1 MMAVISISH
10 DDVIDVEFETVVNQ
24 DKLRSRALPKA
35 EQRPVQPT
43 SPDQLAMLRDQF
55 SDPATTSQPDAL
67 SPTFLIV
74 TLICA
79 FVVFWVSGGHT
90 LLY

>member
-1 MMAVISISH
+1 MMAVISISQ
-10 DDVIDVEFETVVNQ
+10 DDVIDVEFETVASGEKPMVAMRP
-24 DKLRSRALPKA
+24 RSEPGVSSS
-35 EQRPVQPT
+35 QV
-43 SPDQLAMLRDQF
+43 PDQLSLLRDQF
-55 SDPATTSQPDAL
+55 SDPRKSTHPDNL
-67 SPTFLIV
+67 SPTFLLA